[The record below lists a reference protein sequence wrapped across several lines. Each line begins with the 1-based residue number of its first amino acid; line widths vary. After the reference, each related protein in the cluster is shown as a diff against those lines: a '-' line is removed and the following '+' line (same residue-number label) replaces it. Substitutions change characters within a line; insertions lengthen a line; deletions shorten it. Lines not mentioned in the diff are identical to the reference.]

1 MSRRGSQNGPDVGGV
16 GVGQRQGKG
25 DKFIFACGDLVQDQV
40 FEYAYI
46 VLQYGL
52 VAVQS
57 LAVGRIDAGGVQAD
71 KQDTA
76 PGKQF
81 YGFGSE
87 GGEVIAPG
95 GDVGLFAGAHQYAWR
110 GLLQERDRKSTRLNS
125 SH

>member
-25 DKFIFACGDLVQDQV
+25 DKFIVAGGDLVQDQV

-52 VAVQS
+52 VAVQN

-81 YGFGSE
+81 RSDE
-87 GGEVIAPG
+87 RR
-95 GDVGLFAGAHQYAWR
+95 VGK
-110 GLLQERDRKSTRLNS
+110 ECVSTGRVRWLPYN
-125 SH
+125 